1 MIDLNF
7 VKPMPEKM
15 NVMNMTVGDFKAVH
29 FEKVRGKSIESSE
42 NPK

>member
-7 VKPMPEKM
+7 VKPMPENM
-15 NVMNMTVGDFKAVH
+15 NIMSMTIEDFKAVH

-42 NPK
+42 NPE